1 MSRSVVTMLGY
12 EFEPTQSEGFIT
24 TTGLM
29 NTNFQVTINGIRLPH
44 LSRHRTFTATFEIAP
59 KESSDFGYGVIMG
72 IDMMD
77 DLGIDTSHT
86 TKTITWGDDI
96 EEPMVLKNHWT
107 DARIQSLC
115 GVFRRQPVKSKENV
129 NITSEP
135 RTAQKESSL
144 FLTASVPAQSTPSF
158 TKAVYVKPDLL
169 KVVKRNGVNLTTDQ
183 HTLLF
188 QMLSDHDAVFQGGK
202 GYYTGEPVKVRLQP
216 DAVP

>member
-1 MSRSVVTMLGY
+1 
-12 EFEPTQSEGFIT
+12 
-24 TTGLM
+24 
-29 NTNFQVTINGIRLPH
+29 
-44 LSRHRTFTATFEIAP
+44 
-59 KESSDFGYGVIMG
+59 
-72 IDMMD
+72 
-77 DLGIDTSHT
+77 
-86 TKTITWGDDI
+86 
-96 EEPMVLKNHWT
+96 MVSKNHWT

-202 GYYTGEPVKVRLQP
+202 GYYTGEPVKLRLQP
-216 DAVP
+216 DAVPQRANNMRFRSNFPGNVILVPFVISVQKNMKNVNGRYSKETHLSSEAIH